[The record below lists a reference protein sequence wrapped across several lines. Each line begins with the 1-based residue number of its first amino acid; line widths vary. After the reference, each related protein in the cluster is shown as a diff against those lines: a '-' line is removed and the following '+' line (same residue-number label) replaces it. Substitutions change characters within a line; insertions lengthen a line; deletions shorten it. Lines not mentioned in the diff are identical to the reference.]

1 MMCELMS
8 VAPAVAI
15 VLGSRSSESSRAVLA
30 YLGSTHLAG
39 VGVWLSMLTLA
50 HLGALTDP
58 HALAAQPV
66 LVRSLLALAA
76 LVGFGT
82 KAGLMPLH
90 SWLPRAH
97 PAAPGDVSAVI
108 AGQMVKLRPFRPLR
122 ILFL

>member
-1 MMCELMS
+1 
-8 VAPAVAI
+8 
-15 VLGSRSSESSRAVLA
+15 
-30 YLGSTHLAG
+30 
-39 VGVWLSMLTLA
+39 MLTLA

-97 PAAPGDVSAVI
+97 PAAPGHVSAEVSGMMI
-108 AGQMVKLRPFRPLR
+108 KVGLYGLVRVPF
-122 ILFL
+122 FLPPPAPHSASLALPSPPPPH

>member
-1 MMCELMS
+1 
-8 VAPAVAI
+8 
-15 VLGSRSSESSRAVLA
+15 
-30 YLGSTHLAG
+30 
-39 VGVWLSMLTLA
+39 MLTLA

-97 PAAPGDVSAVI
+97 PAAPGHVSAVI
-108 AGQMVKLRPFRPLR
+108 AGMVIQVAVYGFVRVLFFWLPPLPGWVAPVLLGAATLLLVAGVLVGVLPPER
-122 ILFL
+122 HRL

>member
-1 MMCELMS
+1 
-8 VAPAVAI
+8 
-15 VLGSRSSESSRAVLA
+15 
-30 YLGSTHLAG
+30 
-39 VGVWLSMLTLA
+39 MLTLA

-97 PAAPGDVSAVI
+97 PAAPGHVLGGFSAI
-108 AGQMVKLRPFRPLR
+108 ISKGPPSGALPFFFFFFAPPPPLASP
-122 ILFL
+122 LPPSPH

>member
-1 MMCELMS
+1 MS
-8 VAPAVAI
+8 VAPAGAI
-15 VLGSRSSESSRAVLA
+15 LLASRSSESSRAVLV

-76 LVGFGT
+76 LVGCGA
-82 KAGLMPLH
+82 KAGLSSLH
-90 SWLPRAH
+90 SWLPRAQ
-97 PAAPGDVSAVI
+97 PAAPAHVAAVTS
-108 AGQMVKLRPFRPLR
+108 GQSILDAPL
-122 ILFL
+122 